1 MLTLR
6 VPSFVAAMTTLFRES
21 VTMPQMALSLSFALT
36 VPCIRAITSGGRSP
50 MSRDFRLKPDCMF
63 HTRIAPVD
71 VPARPKFPQAV
82 TQTAWID
89 VHYSQRIGEGDA
101 CITKDNQ
108 HSSGRRIRLQT
119 SHPPSQVPQS
129 SSFFSLYPHLQ
140 TKNTI
145 SLTSCLLATKYAP

>member
-101 CITKDNQ
+101 CITKDII
-108 HSSGRRIRLQT
+108 SILVGGESDCRLVT
-119 SHPPSQVPQS
+119 HHHKSRSRLLFFPFILIYKRKTPSP
-129 SSFFSLYPHLQ
+129 
-140 TKNTI
+140 
-145 SLTSCLLATKYAP
+145 